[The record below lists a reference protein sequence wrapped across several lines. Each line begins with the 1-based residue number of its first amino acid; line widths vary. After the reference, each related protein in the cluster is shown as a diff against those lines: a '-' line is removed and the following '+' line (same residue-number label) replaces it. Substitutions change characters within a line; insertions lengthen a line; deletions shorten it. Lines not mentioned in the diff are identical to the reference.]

1 MYGLKFVY
9 TILLTYFSFILEGVK
24 IIIKFIIIVIIIIL
38 DSDTV
43 FIQISAQPR
52 ISTHLE

>member
-24 IIIKFIIIVIIIIL
+24 IIIKFIIIFIIIIL

-43 FIQISAQPR
+43 FIRISAHPKGR
-52 ISTHLE
+52 KS

>member
-9 TILLTYFSFILEGVK
+9 TVLLTYFSFILEGIK

-43 FIQISAQPR
+43 FIR
-52 ISTHLE
+52 ITSN

>member
-9 TILLTYFSFILEGVK
+9 TILLTYFSFILEGIE

-43 FIQISAQPR
+43 FIRISAQPR

>member
-9 TILLTYFSFILEGVK
+9 TILLTYFSFILEGIE

-43 FIQISAQPR
+43 FIWISAQPW
-52 ISTHLE
+52 ISAHLE

>member
-9 TILLTYFSFILEGVK
+9 TILLTYFSFILEGIE

-43 FIQISAQPR
+43 FIWISAQPR
-52 ISTHLE
+52 ISAHLE